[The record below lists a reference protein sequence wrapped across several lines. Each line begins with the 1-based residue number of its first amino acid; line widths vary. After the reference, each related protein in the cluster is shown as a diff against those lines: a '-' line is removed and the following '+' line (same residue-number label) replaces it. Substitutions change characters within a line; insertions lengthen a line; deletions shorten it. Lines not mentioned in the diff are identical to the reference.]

1 MSHAEWRVQL
11 DGDQLAALTTERFS
25 FRRSTEQ
32 TFVTGDIQATNMR
45 VGKSVTRTIPKGPV
59 LAVSNTCFGAAV
71 AQPV

>member
-11 DGDQLAALTTERFS
+11 DGDQLAALTTE
-25 FRRSTEQ
+25 RSTEQ

-59 LAVSNTCFGAAV
+59 LAVRTTCFGAAV